1 MLDLFSTWQ
10 FNLIGYLIFIVS
22 FYQFYKLAVKNVT
35 KDAAA
40 TVLMQLIGGIT
51 ILFLIP
57 FHSLI
62 LPNASHIYLI
72 LIASCIF
79 YAISDIY
86 DTKARKHLEVSVMSI
101 MSQLTT
107 VFLISIGFTA
117 FGESFEMKKAL
128 GALLILCGNVLL
140 FYKKGSLTLNKYTT
154 IALISIVTVAIAI
167 SIDIGISDQFN
178 LPIYIAITYFLPAVI
193 TVFAKRISRSDITKE
208 FNSPARK
215 YFLITGISWAAAIYF
230 SLRAFQFGEVTTI
243 VPLQGTSVFLNV
255 VIAYFFLHE
264 RENISKKLIAAI
276 LVILGIILTVGNQ

>member
-1 MLDLFSTWQ
+1 MLNLLSTWQ

-22 FYQFYKLAVKNVT
+22 FFQFYKLAIKHVS

-40 TVLMQLIGGIT
+40 TVLLQLIGGIT
-51 ILFLIP
+51 MLFLIP
-57 FHSLI
+57 FHKLI
-62 LPNASHIYLI
+62 LPSTTHMFLI
-72 LIASCIF
+72 LITSCVF

-107 VFLISIGFTA
+107 VFLITIGLTI
-117 FGESFEMKKAL
+117 FGEPFEMKKVL
-128 GALLILCGNVLL
+128 GAFLILCGNVLL

-178 LPIYIAITYFLPAVI
+178 LPLYISITFLLPALIVAC
-193 TVFAKRISRSDITKE
+193 AKRISTSEITKE
-208 FNSPARK
+208 YNSAGQK
-215 YFLITGISWAAAIYF
+215 YYLITGISWAAAIYF
-230 SLRAFQFGEVTTI
+230 SLRAFQFGDVTTI

-255 VIAYFFLHE
+255 IIAYFFLHE
-264 RENISKKLIAAI
+264 RENISKKLIAAV
-276 LVILGIILTVGNQ
+276 LVIIGIVLTVGNQ